1 MMEHKKKFEPGQ
13 TVVTRGVHEEME
25 RNHSFKVFVQMCL
38 GRHLNGDWGDL
49 DPEDA
54 ALNDE
59 ALKSGEDRILSVYKR
74 DGITDGK
81 IWIITEWDRSATT
94 ILFPSEY

>member
-1 MMEHKKKFEPGQ
+1 MKECEKKFELGR

-25 RNHSFKVFVQMCL
+25 RNHSFKMFVQICL
-38 GRHLNGDWGDL
+38 GRHLSGDWGDL

-54 ALNDE
+54 KLNDD
-59 ALKSGEDRILSVYKR
+59 ALASGEDRIFSVYKR
-74 DGITDGK
+74 EGILDGK